1 MKQVSSIQT
10 AILLMTAVL
19 IAASISAAG
28 GAKAENPSITPAYS
42 GDCPGMNVT
51 EINITVNTSQAG
63 ITPVISPKL
72 NFTAVNVS
80 LHALNGN
87 PTNSTTINW
96 TGNGGTGGGLNGIV
110 KGTSMALRSSPAL
123 IGFGLKT
130 GAERVSVRIPAQVG
144 QPVGMGISYLHTI
157 LTGASGNIVSL
168 LPVGGGGNKVTG
180 PAVTPEQFVATSLLS
195 TIIMAFA
202 SVFVSGSRYPV
213 FVPLYTRL
221 NRDDMLENPTREG
234 IYRMV
239 AQNPGIDLVTL
250 KRRLELSNGVLAY
263 HIHTLERE
271 RYLRSV
277 RDGRFR
283 RFYISGI
290 PVGPGSSIES
300 RILRKIEARPMVNQ
314 SQLAKEMNLTRQA
327 VNYHIRKL
335 VKSGK
340 VVAEKKGRETLIR
353 RRST

>member
-1 MKQVSSIQT
+1 MKQVSSIQR
-10 AILLMTAVL
+10 AIILMTAVL

-28 GAKAENPSITPAYS
+28 GAKAENSSITPAYS
-42 GDCPGMNVT
+42 GDCPGMNLT

-63 ITPVISPKL
+63 ITPSISPEL
-72 NFTAVNVS
+72 NSTYVNVS
-80 LHALNGN
+80 LHMPDGS

-110 KGTSMALRSSPAL
+110 KGTSTTLRSSPAI
-123 IGFGLKT
+123 IGLGLTT

-144 QPVGMGISYLHTI
+144 QPVGMGISYVHSI

-168 LPVGGGGNKVTG
+168 LPVGSGGNKVTG
-180 PAVTPEQFVATSLLS
+180 PAVTPGQFIATSLLS

-202 SVFVSGSRYPV
+202 SVFVSGSKYQV
-213 FVPLYTRL
+213 MAPLYTRL
-221 NRDDMLENPTREG
+221 NREQVLENPTREG

-263 HIHTLERE
+263 HIYTLERE

-283 RFYISGI
+283 RFYISGV
-290 PVGPGSSIES
+290 PVGPGNSIES
-300 RILRKIEARPMVNQ
+300 RILREIEARPMVNQ

-335 VKSGK
+335 VKSGR
-340 VVAEKKGRETLIR
+340 VVAEKRGRETLIKR
-353 RRST
+353 KST